1 MSLVANQP
9 TSQTQT
15 LSQSESEPKANGHL
29 YDRLIHGKSGKS
41 GNANGSTILKDM
53 LASAS
58 QMAFSEPVG
67 KNAFAIGGGV
77 REIAPGPRSPKG
89 KGNGTPNGHASLP
102 RVNGHASREDEEE
115 EDDEPDSPSPS
126 KAKAGPSKIIGP
138 VMPTSTR
145 KGKEPA
151 SNPKERVLYED
162 PIDLTWPLAMR
173 TRKSSAAGLYNP
185 SMACYANATLQVLL
199 HTPPVLRI
207 AASHDSKNC
216 KLAHLSHDQANK

>member
-1 MSLVANQP
+1 MSLVAPNQP
-9 TSQTQT
+9 
-15 LSQSESEPKANGHL
+15 LPPSQSDSEPAPKANGHL
-29 YDRLIHGKSGKS
+29 YDLLIHGQSGKS
-41 GNANGSTILKDM
+41 GHANGSTILKDM

-77 REIAPGPRSPKG
+77 REIAPGPRSPKA
-89 KGNGTPNGHASLP
+89 NGHGSLP
-102 RVNGHASREDEEE
+102 RMNGHVKQRDEEEE

-126 KAKAGPSKIIGP
+126 KAGPSKIIGP

-151 SNPKERVLYED
+151 PKERMLYED
-162 PIDLTWPLAMR
+162 PIELSWPESMR
-173 TRKSSAAGLYNP
+173 TRKQSAAGLYNP

-207 AASHDSKNC
+207 AHSHDSKNC
-216 KLAHLSHDQANK
+216 TCTLITKDQLTIRSTGK